1 MGDQPGEVSQLLQS
15 WGRGNEGAR
24 MQLMELVYCE
34 LRRRAAGY
42 LRAERPDH
50 TLQATAL
57 VHEAYLR
64 LVEQDRMTWRNRAQF
79 FGIASQMMR
88 RILVDHARER
98 QTAKR
103 HGQAVRVTLT
113 DDIAAA
119 PVVDCDL
126 LQLDRSLDELSQVNA
141 RQAQIV
147 ELRYFGGMSESAV
160 AELLNVSRAT
170 VTREWQAARRWLYR
184 KMTSTR

>member
-1 MGDQPGEVSQLLQS
+1 MGDQPGEVSQLLQA
-15 WGRGNEGAR
+15 WGQGSEGAR
-24 MQLMELVYCE
+24 MQLMELVYQD

-42 LRAERPDH
+42 LRSERPDH
-50 TLQATAL
+50 TLQPTAL

-64 LVEQDRMTWRNRAQF
+64 LMEQDRMTWQNRAQF
-79 FGIASQMMR
+79 FGIASQIMR

-98 QTAKR
+98 HAAKR
-103 HGQAVRVTLT
+103 HGGAVRVTLT

-126 LQLDRSLDELSQVNA
+126 LQLDRSLTELSQENA

-147 ELRYFGGMSESAV
+147 ELRYFGGMSESDV
-160 AELLNVSRAT
+160 AALLNVSRAT
-170 VTREWQAARRWLYR
+170 VTREWQAGRRWLYR
-184 KMTSTR
+184 KMTSAQ